1 MALHQLDMLTN
12 WPLHGTAVSQLCFL
26 FCEMCVCVVFFWAVL
41 SCLQIQGLEKISKQ
55 LANEVPKIR
64 KDLQLANE
72 KEMQLGKKSLDQT
85 HKQHELAKSMMKKKS

>member
-1 MALHQLDMLTN
+1 MGVL
-12 WPLHGTAVSQLCFL
+12 
-26 FCEMCVCVVFFWAVL
+26 VFRVAM

-72 KEMQLGKKSLDQT
+72 KEMQLGKKSLDQM
-85 HKQHELAKSMMKKKS
+85 HKQHELAKSRMKKNEELTALMQKAVECLDEKKTPR